1 MDGGAGAL
9 LFCRFSH
16 MNFARLQQLTARNA
30 ASAFV
35 DNAAGKR
42 KHAWFPP
49 GPEDK
54 ALTRA
59 DYLLCIANV
68 TSGPMRARAGD
79 PLQAL
84 LRTEQTLTVLLPCP
98 LPYEPKR
105 DTTTFL
111 MGTSSGTALRYRI
124 AEFRAAGGIMEL
136 DAVLIQSL
144 PVG

>member
-1 MDGGAGAL
+1 MGVREPSFFAD
-9 LFCRFSH
+9 SPT

-30 ASAFV
+30 AATFV
-35 DNAAGKR
+35 DNAAGRR

-49 GPEDK
+49 GPEDI
-54 ALTRA
+54 ALTRN

-105 DTTTFL
+105 DSTTFL
-111 MGTSSGTALRYRI
+111 LGTCSRTALRYRI
-124 AEFRAAGGIMEL
+124 AEFRTAGGIMEL
-136 DAVLIQSL
+136 DASRIQDL
-144 PVG
+144 PPV